1 MNVPMSLTANCVIKR
16 TLLAN
21 NLQMMSELSDIFVP
35 LHRIIPFSN
44 VEGAGNRTSIFLQGC
59 KLNCLY
65 CHNPETIPRYST
77 EAKPASLQY
86 LFEQVMEARP
96 FIRGVTVSGG
106 EPTIHHKKL
115 VPLFKALRAEGLTC
129 YLDSSGFF
137 DFDVIAPLIEVTDK
151 FLFDLKGDGDGLQTL
166 CFERKNQAGK
176 VPVQLLPKK
185 LHIKRENLARN
196 LQNLAKLLPLAK
208 VEEVRLVVLNGF
220 FDSKQLI
227 EKIAPL
233 LLPYPEVKLK
243 LIRVHT
249 QGTRDPEGLA
259 PYVPTIEQM
268 QDISD
273 FARQL
278 GVNNIVV
285 IN

>member
-1 MNVPMSLTANCVIKR
+1 
-16 TLLAN
+16 
-21 NLQMMSELSDIFVP
+21 MMSELSDIFVP

-77 EAKPASLQY
+77 EAKPVSLQY

-176 VPVQLLPKK
+176 VPVQLLPEK

-208 VEEVRLVVLNGF
+208 VEEVRLVALNGF

-233 LLPYPEVKLK
+233 LQSYPEVKLK

-268 QDISD
+268 QELSD
-273 FARQL
+273 LARQL
-278 GVNNIVV
+278 GLSNIVV

>member
-1 MNVPMSLTANCVIKR
+1 
-16 TLLAN
+16 
-21 NLQMMSELSDIFVP
+21 MSELANLFVP

-65 CHNPETIPRYST
+65 CHNPETIARYSP
-77 EAKPASLQY
+77 EAKSVSLQY
-86 LFEQVMEARP
+86 LFEQAMEAVP

-115 VPLFKALRAEGLTC
+115 VPLFEALRAEGLTC

-166 CFERKNQAGK
+166 CFERQNQAGT
-176 VPVQLLPKK
+176 VPSQILPEK

-196 LQNLAKLLPLAK
+196 LQNLARLLPLGK
-208 VEEVRLVVLNGF
+208 VEEVRLVVVNGF
-220 FDSKQLI
+220 FDANALI
-227 EKIAPL
+227 AKIAPML
-233 LLPYPEVKLK
+233 APYPEVKLK

-249 QGTRDPEGLA
+249 HGARDPNGLA
-259 PYVPTIEQM
+259 PYVPTVEEM
-268 QDISD
+268 QQLAE
-273 FARQL
+273 FARSL
-278 GVNNIVV
+278 NLTNIVV

>member
-16 TLLAN
+16 TFLAN

-77 EAKPASLQY
+77 EAKPVSLQY

-115 VPLFKALRAEGLTC
+115 VPLFNALRAEGLTC

-176 VPVQLLPKK
+176 VPVQLLPEK

-233 LLPYPEVKLK
+233 LMPYPEVKLK

-249 QGTRDPEGLA
+249 QGVRDPEGLA
-259 PYVPTIEQM
+259 PYVPTLEQM
-268 QDISD
+268 QELSD

-278 GVNNIVV
+278 GLMNIVV